1 MQREGETWVEA
12 RKSFVMTSL
21 IARRLLR
28 SALFVPAT
36 SSSALA
42 KAGTLGADAVILDL
56 EQTSH
61 GKKQEAR
68 SRVTK
73 ALQSSP
79 SIFPESLTVAIRL
92 NLASSDHSNPHLC
105 EQFLDLE
112 ALKSSIDVGH
122 ISALVLPRVER
133 AAQLEALRS
142 KISNSNVKI
151 WAMIETPRGVLNADS
166 IGSAAAS
173 TGTSCLIA
181 GTSDLKTLLR
191 AQHVAGR
198 MPLLTS
204 LSLVVLSARAN
215 NLLCLDGAHLALSDE
230 DGLRMSCQQGRE
242 LGFDGKSLIHP
253 TQIEEANA
261 NFGPSLDE
269 VADAKE
275 LVKQWE
281 SQVNSESG
289 VVVVNGRIVEA
300 LHYEEAMNLIRI
312 SDYIAKR

>member
-1 MQREGETWVEA
+1 M
-12 RKSFVMTSL
+12 SL
-21 IARRLLR
+21 SVNIARRLIR

-73 ALQSSP
+73 SLQTSP
-79 SIFPESLTVAIRL
+79 SIFPEALTVAVRL
-92 NLASSDHSNPHLC
+92 NLASSDASSSSSYNSSSSSTIC
-105 EQFLDLE
+105 EQTLDLE
-112 ALKSSIDVGH
+112 ALKPSLDGGH
-122 ISALVLPRVER
+122 IAALVLPRVER
-133 AAQLEALRS
+133 ASQLESLR
-142 KISNSNVKI
+142 KNISNPNVKI
-151 WAMIETPRGVLNADS
+151 WAMIETPRGVLNADA
-166 IGSAAAS
+166 IGSVAAA

-198 MPLLTS
+198 LPLLTS
-204 LSLVVLSARAN
+204 LSMVVLSARAN

-230 DGLRMSCQQGRE
+230 DGLRLSCQQGRE

-253 TQIEEANA
+253 SQIEEANA
-261 NFGPSLDE
+261 NFGPSMDE
-269 VADAKE
+269 VTEAKE

-281 SQVNSESG
+281 SQVNSENG

-300 LHYEEAMNLIRI
+300 LQYEEAMNLIRI
-312 SDYIAKR
+312 SEFIAKR